1 MIMMSMMNN
10 QVKYQRTYLS
20 LFVLDALGYLLLFLP
35 HLRPSLVTL
44 NRAIT
49 QPAHIPKYSQAKRIR
64 IRIRVLSALTR
75 LMFQM
80 VDAVAAAAVV
90 PCGLPLSVPSCYS
103 SSSFSYVPPPLPVLS
118 EVFSQ
123 SPHTATTTRRGKT
136 TTTMPHDSRIL
147 EIHVVLIPPPPLL
160 LFFLVLSVP
169 NDGATCEG
177 LRSTVPVSLPTQLTQ
192 SQFPS
197 HSQSQA
203 HFQSQSRFHS
213 QTLKHRRQ
221 LV

>member
-35 HLRPSLVTL
+35 YLRPSPRLTL

-49 QPAHIPKYSQAKRIR
+49 QPAHMPKYSQAKR

-80 VDAVAAAAVV
+80 VDAVV
-90 PCGLPLSVPSCYS
+90 PCGLPLSVPSCPCS

-123 SPHTATTTRRGKT
+123 SPHTATTTRRGTTT

-147 EIHVVLIPPPPLL
+147 EIHVVLIPPPPPHL
-160 LFFLVLSVP
+160 LFFS
-169 NDGATCEG
+169 
-177 LRSTVPVSLPTQLTQ
+177 SLC
-192 SQFPS
+192 S
-197 HSQSQA
+197 
-203 HFQSQSRFHS
+203 
-213 QTLKHRRQ
+213 K
-221 LV
+221 

>member
-1 MIMMSMMNN
+1 MILMIMMNN

-20 LFVLDALGYLLLFLP
+20 LFVIDALGYLLLF
-35 HLRPSLVTL
+35 RPSLVTL

-49 QPAHIPKYSQAKRIR
+49 QPAHIPKYSQAKR

-147 EIHVVLIPPPPLL
+147 EIHVVLIPPPPPLL
-160 LFFLVLSVP
+160 LFFFS
-169 NDGATCEG
+169 
-177 LRSTVPVSLPTQLTQ
+177 SLC
-192 SQFPS
+192 S
-197 HSQSQA
+197 
-203 HFQSQSRFHS
+203 
-213 QTLKHRRQ
+213 K
-221 LV
+221 